1 VTWTVDSTAPAQLAL
16 HKGARGR
23 LVLTRIRYEGFERVD
38 RLVPIVVLEEGSGPL
53 DCECGEWLLQ
63 HPPQDRRAFKPPIQ
77 LNDALEDAIEELVFA
92 DQAAVASHEQPHFER
107 SMEQIERYL
116 DDQVMVLRRR
126 LSVANDAMSTAVE
139 QRNSALGSE
148 VRSVAED
155 RVRKLQAEIEGLETQ
170 VERLQS
176 RDDPEYER
184 WRAHAHER
192 RYRPPET
199 TRILDVEFILK

>member
-1 VTWTVDSTAPAQLAL
+1 
-16 HKGARGR
+16 
-23 LVLTRIRYEGFERVD
+23 
-38 RLVPIVVLEEGSGPL
+38 
-53 DCECGEWLLQ
+53 
-63 HPPQDRRAFKPPIQ
+63 
-77 LNDALEDAIEELVFA
+77 
-92 DQAAVASHEQPHFER
+92 
-107 SMEQIERYL
+107 
-116 DDQVMVLRRR
+116 
-126 LSVANDAMSTAVE
+126 MSTAVE